1 MKTKHQFEFR
11 TFIVEKE
18 NGWVTITD
26 EESGVAVRGAEDKSR
41 EDFQCILPHA
51 GYLLDEH
58 RVSYTRSILRKLEE
72 FGSGIYFK
80 GCSRS
85 ASRLINPFWW
95 EKKDKK

>member
-1 MKTKHQFEFR
+1 MKTKHRYEFR
-11 TFIVEKE
+11 TFTVEKE

-41 EDFQCILPHA
+41 EDFQCILPHV
-51 GYLLDEH
+51 GYLSNEN

-72 FGSGIYFK
+72 FGNVRFFK

-85 ASRLINPFWW
+85 ASQLINPFWW
-95 EKKDKK
+95 EKKDKT